1 MMYEILYPLP
11 SVSSF
16 INEDLK
22 VYPANQ
28 NGEPDITRYNML
40 ENLASEWVTY
50 ISPDDDN
57 MVSELIFWSEDKIY
71 YI

>member
-22 VYPANQ
+22 VYPMTDK
-28 NGEPDITRYNML
+28 GEPDVTRYNML

>member
-1 MMYEILYPLP
+1 
-11 SVSSF
+11 
-16 INEDLK
+16 
-22 VYPANQ
+22 
-28 NGEPDITRYNML
+28 ML